1 MQYDEHRLA
10 LLAATV
16 AAGFAANSKLLDA
29 LTDKKKVRAEARN
42 LARVSVLLAS
52 HHGGGA
58 PRGRKGRRIGITV
71 RRCRFSL
78 IRRLR
83 AEQ

>member
-16 AAGFAANSKLLDA
+16 AAGFAANSKLLDG

-42 LARVSVLLAS
+42 LARVSVLLAR
-52 HHGGGA
+52 HIMVAAH
-58 PRGRKGRRIGITV
+58 
-71 RRCRFSL
+71 
-78 IRRLR
+78 R
-83 AEQ
+83 AAEKVDELELLYDDADFL

>member
-42 LARVSVLLAS
+42 LARVSVLLAR
-52 HHGGGA
+52 HIMVAAH
-58 PRGRKGRRIGITV
+58 
-71 RRCRFSL
+71 
-78 IRRLR
+78 R
-83 AEQ
+83 AAEKVDALELLYDDADFL